1 MAERT
6 LKMKFANE
14 DDVAYR
20 FRRSGSEEIPPLVLK
35 IAVATHKKR
44 GDACYVHT

>member
-1 MAERT
+1 MAIETKWIEREKKKRLIAMAERT

-20 FRRSGSEEIPPLVLK
+20 FRRSGSEEIPPLF
-35 IAVATHKKR
+35 
-44 GDACYVHT
+44 